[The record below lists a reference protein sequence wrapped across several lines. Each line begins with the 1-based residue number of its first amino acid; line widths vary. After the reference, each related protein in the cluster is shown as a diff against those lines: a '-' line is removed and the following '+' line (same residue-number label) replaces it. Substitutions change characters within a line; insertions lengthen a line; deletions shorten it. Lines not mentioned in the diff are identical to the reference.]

1 MCERCG
7 TTENV
12 SHVIDSYDAE
22 INDIERWCY
31 LCSECY
37 EEYLYAILNLI
48 EFKNKQKQSMYKQ
61 RINLAIK
68 LLIKLFGT
76 DDYEINYIIGILN
89 GQREIYPLDEV
100 ELDLERKG
108 E

>member
-1 MCERCG
+1 MNEDFNK
-7 TTENV
+7 EF
-12 SHVIDSYDAE
+12 
-22 INDIERWCY
+22 
-31 LCSECY
+31 LKLSEKDQKS
-37 EEYLYAILNLI
+37 ILNLI

-89 GQREIYPLDEV
+89 GQREIYSLDEV
-100 ELDLERKG
+100 ELDLESKG